1 MTIGTFV
8 VSAILVV
15 IVAAIIINMVRS
27 HRAGKH
33 VGCDGCGACGAS
45 QGGLESVQQGDHHAH
60 HHGAGAC
67 GCANVEA
74 MVARMNKDLD
84 KTESKY

>member
-33 VGCDGCGACGAS
+33 VGCDGCGACSAS

-60 HHGAGAC
+60 HHGTGAC

>member
-60 HHGAGAC
+60 HHGTGAC
-67 GCANVEA
+67 GCVNVEA

>member
-15 IVAAIIINMVRS
+15 IVAAIIINMVHS

-45 QGGLESVQQGDHHAH
+45 QGGHESARQGDHRAH
-60 HHGAGAC
+60 HHGSGAC
-67 GCANVEA
+67 GCANMEA
-74 MVARMNKDLD
+74 MVARMNEDLD

>member
-15 IVAAIIINMVRS
+15 IVAAIIINMIRS

-33 VGCDGCGACGAS
+33 VGCDGCGACGAPGS
-45 QGGLESVQQGDHHAH
+45 IHNVSNSHKHHQGS
-60 HHGAGAC
+60 C
-67 GCANVEA
+67 CCSNVES
-74 MVARMNKDLD
+74 MIEKMNADLEN
-84 KTESKY
+84 TEKKRF